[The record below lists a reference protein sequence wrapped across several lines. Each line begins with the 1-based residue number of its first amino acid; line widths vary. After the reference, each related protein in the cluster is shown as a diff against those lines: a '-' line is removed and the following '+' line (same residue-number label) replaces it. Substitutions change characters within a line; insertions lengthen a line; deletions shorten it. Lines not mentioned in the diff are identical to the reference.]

1 MPFQC
6 RVGFQRRAI
15 AMRVFSHTLM
25 LIGVVFLGAALRFW
39 NLDAK
44 SVWMDEVI
52 TALFSLGRSYLDVP
66 LEAAF
71 SLSALDQ
78 LFTLKPAT
86 CAAIAQTVST
96 QSVHPPLFFCWL
108 HDWLNWVNWLQPTD
122 HTWVWKL
129 RSLPALAGVGAILTV
144 YYLNRIAFSKSAA
157 LAGAIVMAVSP
168 FAVYLSQEARHYTVP
183 MLLLSLALLGMIRIQ
198 QDFRQQRLQ
207 PVLWLGWVA
216 LNGVGF
222 YVHYFFILATIAQ
235 LLTLIALLLKSR
247 FSTLKAP
254 IAFYRHSWL
263 TLLFA
268 VGGIGL
274 IYLPWLPTFLS
285 HVSRPETD
293 WLTPTQPGW
302 LTAIAPLYQL
312 LAGWVLMAIALPV
325 ENQPIWIVIP
335 AAVLMLLF
343 SGWLTWQGLK
353 GLQKLW
359 QTPETHWETL
369 TLASFVGWVLV
380 EFLAI
385 VYLFH
390 KDLTQVPRYNF
401 IYYPAVCALV
411 GASLGRV
418 AEGEFTD
425 AEPSKSAS
433 SWLKTFA
440 PIVLF
445 GLLSCGFVVS
455 DRVFLKPYQPQQVA
469 RMMQSSGSEST
480 IVVMAHQDLQDI
492 ALGLSFAL
500 ALREN
505 DPKTK
510 FAFLTRSQGYGQVWE
525 NLKTPKISDSSP
537 QNLWIIAPG
546 LRGKDFPQQLSL
558 SRSVCNRDPNQY
570 YRLGVP
576 YQGYR
581 C

>member
-1 MPFQC
+1 
-6 RVGFQRRAI
+6 
-15 AMRVFSHTLM
+15 MRVFSHALM
-25 LIGVVFLGAALRFW
+25 LIGVIFLGAALRFW

-66 LEAAF
+66 LEEAF
-71 SLSALDQ
+71 SLTALDQ
-78 LFTLKPAT
+78 LFTLKPTT

-96 QSVHPPLFFCWL
+96 QSVHPPLFFCWI
-108 HDWLNWVNWLQPTD
+108 HDWLSWLQPSD
-122 HTWVWKL
+122 QTWVWKL
-129 RSLPALAGVGAILTV
+129 RSLPALAGVGTIFAI
-144 YYLNRIAFSKSAA
+144 YYLNRIAFSRSAG

-198 QDFRQQRLQ
+198 QDLRLQRLQ
-207 PVLWLGWVA
+207 PGVWLGWIAV
-216 LNGVGF
+216 NGVGF

-235 LLTLIALLLKSR
+235 LLTLVVLLLKSQ
-247 FSTLKAP
+247 FSALKTSSS
-254 IAFYRHSWL
+254 FYRHSWL
-263 TLLFA
+263 TLLFSG
-268 VGGIGL
+268 GGIGL
-274 IYLPWLPTFLS
+274 IYLPWMPTFLS
-285 HVSRPETD
+285 HMSRPETD
-293 WLTPTQPGW
+293 WLTPTQSSW
-302 LTAIAPLYQL
+302 LTVIAPLYQL

-325 ENQPIWIVIP
+325 ENQPLWIVIP
-335 AAVLMLLF
+335 VALLMLLF
-343 SGWLTWQGLK
+343 SGWLTWQVLK

-359 QTPETHWETL
+359 RTPQTHWEAL

-401 IYYPAVCALV
+401 IYYPAVCALA
-411 GASLGRV
+411 GASLWSV
-418 AEGEFTD
+418 ATEGEFVEV
-425 AEPSKSAS
+425 AGLFKSDR
-433 SWLKTFA
+433 SWFKTFV

-445 GLLSCGFVVS
+445 GVLSCGLVVS
-455 DRVFLKPYQPQQVA
+455 DLVFLKPYQPQQVA
-469 RMMQSSGSEST
+469 RMMQSNASEST

-500 ALREN
+500 ALLKN
-505 DPKTK
+505 DPKTR
-510 FAFLTRSQGYGQVWE
+510 FAFLERSQGYGQVWE
-525 NLKTPKISDSSP
+525 HLKSLKVSAASP
-537 QNLWIIAPG
+537 RNLWIIAPD
-546 LRGKDFPQQLSL
+546 LRGKDFPQRLSL

-570 YRLGVP
+570 HRLGVP

>member
-1 MPFQC
+1 MIFS
-6 RVGFQRRAI
+6 RA
-15 AMRVFSHTLM
+15 LM

-66 LEAAF
+66 LEEAF

-78 LFTLKPAT
+78 LFTLKPTT

-108 HDWLNWVNWLQPTD
+108 HDWLSWLQPSNQ
-122 HTWVWKL
+122 TWVWKL
-129 RSLPALAGVGAILTV
+129 RSLPALAGVGVIFAI
-144 YYLNRIAFSKSAA
+144 YYLNRIAFSRSAG

-183 MLLLSLALLGMIRIQ
+183 MLLLSLALLGLIHIQ
-198 QDFRQQRLQ
+198 QDLRQQRLQ
-207 PVLWLGWVA
+207 PSVWLGWIAV
-216 LNGVGF
+216 NGVGF

-235 LLTLIALLLKSR
+235 LLTLAVLLLKSQ
-247 FSTLKAP
+247 FSALKASSS
-254 IAFYRHSWL
+254 FYRHSWL
-263 TLLFA
+263 TLLFS
-268 VGGIGL
+268 GSGIGL
-274 IYLPWLPTFLS
+274 IYLPWMPTFLS
-285 HVSRPETD
+285 HLSRPETD
-293 WLTPTQPGW
+293 WLTSTQSNW
-302 LTAIAPLYQL
+302 LTVIAPLYQL
-312 LAGWVLMAIALPV
+312 LAGWVLMTIALPV
-325 ENQPIWIVIP
+325 ENQPLWIVIP

-343 SGWLTWQGLK
+343 SGWLTWQVLK
-353 GLQKLW
+353 GLQNLW
-359 QTPETHWETL
+359 QTPQTHWETL

-385 VYLFH
+385 VYVFH

-411 GASLGRV
+411 GASLWRV
-418 AEGEFTD
+418 ATEGEFVEV
-425 AEPSKSAS
+425 AVPSKSDR
-433 SWLKTFA
+433 SWLKTFV

-445 GLLSCGFVVS
+445 GVLSCGFVVS
-455 DRVFLKPYQPQQVA
+455 DLVFLKPYQPQRVA
-469 RMMQSSGSEST
+469 RTMQSSASEST

-500 ALREN
+500 ALLKN
-505 DPKTK
+505 DPKTR
-510 FAFLTRSQGYGQVWE
+510 FAFLERSQGYGQVWE
-525 NLKTPKISDSSP
+525 HLKSPKVSAASP
-537 QNLWIIAPG
+537 QSLWIIAPG

-558 SRSVCNRDPNQY
+558 NRSVCNRDPNQY

>member
-1 MPFQC
+1 M
-6 RVGFQRRAI
+6 I
-15 AMRVFSHTLM
+15 FSHTLI
-25 LIGVVFLGAALRFW
+25 LIGVVFLGAMLRFW

-52 TALFSLGRSYLDVP
+52 TALLSLGRSYLDVP

-78 LFTLKPAT
+78 LFTLKPTT

-108 HDWLNWVNWLQPTD
+108 HDWLSWLQSSS

-129 RSLPALAGVGAILTV
+129 RSLPALAGVGVIFSI
-144 YYLNRIAFSKSAA
+144 YYLNRIAFSRSAG
-157 LAGAIVMAVSP
+157 LASAIVMAVSP

-207 PVLWLGWVA
+207 PGVWLGWIAV
-216 LNGVGF
+216 NGVGF

-235 LLTLIALLLKSR
+235 LLTLVALLLKFQVSNR
-247 FSTLKAP
+247 KTP
-254 IAFYRHSWL
+254 ISFYRHTWL

-274 IYLPWLPTFLS
+274 IYLPWMPTFLS
-285 HVSRPETD
+285 HLSRPETN
-293 WLTPTQPGW
+293 WLAPTQSGW
-302 LTAIAPLYQL
+302 LTLIVPLYQL
-312 LAGWVLMAIALPV
+312 LAGWVLMTIALPV
-325 ENQPIWIVIP
+325 ENQPLWIVIP
-335 AAVLMLLF
+335 SAVLMLLF
-343 SGWLTWQGLK
+343 SGWLTWQVFK

-359 QTPETHWETL
+359 QTPEMHWETL
-369 TLASFVGWVLV
+369 TLASFVGWVVV

-401 IYYPAVCALV
+401 IYYPAVCALI
-411 GASLGRV
+411 GASLWSV
-418 AEGEFTD
+418 ATEGKFVVAD
-425 AEPSKSAS
+425 PPSPSDR
-433 SWLKTFA
+433 SWPKTLI

-469 RMMQSSGSEST
+469 RTMQSKAAEST

-500 ALREN
+500 ALLEN
-505 DPKTK
+505 NPQTR
-510 FAFLTRSQGYGQVWE
+510 FAFLARSQGYEQVWE
-525 NLKTPKISDSSP
+525 NLKSPKVSDASP

-546 LRGKDFPQQLSL
+546 LRKKDFPQQLSL
-558 SRSVCNRDPNQY
+558 HRSVCNRDPDRY

>member
-1 MPFQC
+1 
-6 RVGFQRRAI
+6 
-15 AMRVFSHTLM
+15 MRVFSHA
-25 LIGVVFLGAALRFW
+25 LILVGVVFLGAMLRFW

-66 LEAAF
+66 LETAF

-78 LFTLKPAT
+78 LFTLKPTT

-108 HDWLNWVNWLQPTD
+108 HDWLSRLQPLD
-122 HTWVWKL
+122 QTWVWKL
-129 RSLPALAGVGAILTV
+129 RSLPALAGVGLIFAI
-144 YYLNRIAFSKSAA
+144 YYLNRIAFSKSAG
-157 LAGAIVMAVSP
+157 LAVAIVMAVSP

-183 MLLLSLALLGMIRIQ
+183 MLLLSLALVGMIRIQ

-207 PVLWLGWVA
+207 LGVWLGWIAV
-216 LNGVGF
+216 NSVGF

-235 LLTLIALLLKSR
+235 LLTLVVLLLKFQ
-247 FSTLKAP
+247 FSNFKAP
-254 IAFYRHSWL
+254 ISFYRHTWL

-274 IYLPWLPTFLS
+274 IYSPWMPTFLS
-285 HVSRPETD
+285 HLSRPETD
-293 WLTPTQPGW
+293 WLTPSQSGW
-302 LTAIAPLYQL
+302 LTVIAPFYQL
-312 LAGWVLMAIALPV
+312 LAGWVLMTIALPV
-325 ENQPIWIVIP
+325 ENQPLWIVIP
-335 AAVLMLLF
+335 SALIMLLF
-343 SGWLTWQGLK
+343 SGWLTWQVLR

-359 QTPETHWETL
+359 QTSETHWETL
-369 TLASFVGWVLV
+369 TLASFIGWVLI

-411 GASLGRV
+411 GASLWSV
-418 AEGEFTD
+418 AAEGKFVD
-425 AEPSKSAS
+425 VALPSKRDR
-433 SWLKTFA
+433 SWLKTLI

-455 DRVFLKPYQPQQVA
+455 DRAFLKPYQPQQVA
-469 RMMQSSGSEST
+469 RTMQSTAPEST

-500 ALREN
+500 PLLEN
-505 DPKTK
+505 NSQTR
-510 FAFLTRSQGYGQVWE
+510 FAFLDRSQGYEQVWE
-525 NLKTPKISDSSP
+525 NLRSPKISDAAP

-546 LRGKDFPQQLSL
+546 LRGRDFPQQLSL
-558 SRSVCNRDPNQY
+558 SRSVCNRDPDRY